1 MFFRFLSSQLFNKNC
16 TTEQIVWAEE
26 KRKRKKSKRMN
37 ERMKYGKLVKSFF
50 FLWKQ
55 TTREGAVKRLQNYA
69 AASCNRRTTRGDCTI
84 LQHDAY
90 LFLEATVQLLL
101 LSANNNTYRDKHRKK
116 SKNFIWSISV
126 WFFWATNSGII
137 PLLQTDVHRIRQT
150 YFRLSCSDTI
160 DDTS

>member
-1 MFFRFLSSQLFNKNC
+1 MHNWTNC
-16 TTEQIVWAEE
+16 MS
-26 KRKRKKSKRMN
+26 RRKKEKKKEQTN
-37 ERMKYGKLVKSFF
+37 ERKDEIWKVGKKFF